1 VFYAPAQAFVNLGL
15 LMKALKLFLFAIVS
29 FLLLTT
35 LALGLAYGKQL
46 ITIAAIWQNY
56 SKQEFVRFEPS
67 FNYPIKRSPH
77 IDYSLDIANEKYYV
91 WIPPQFS
98 PETAKEYGLIVFTH
112 AGDWI
117 FNLPKDWQSVLVKR
131 KYLFVAAQ
139 DSGNQYSFQRR
150 AGLAVIA
157 ALKLCEKYNL
167 DKNRVYAAGISGGA
181 RTASYLGFNQYDVFR
196 GTIQDCGTDF
206 YRTVDSKFRTTDL
219 DTAGKYYGT
228 AISSDAANNEEV
240 KARMKFAITTGPGD
254 FRYGNIKDIY
264 TFGFAKE
271 NFKCRLFDVPT
282 QKHEDCSGETL
293 ENVLDYLETK

>member
-1 VFYAPAQAFVNLGL
+1 
-15 LMKALKLFLFAIVS
+15 MKALKLFLFSIVS
-29 FLLLTT
+29 FLLLT
-35 LALGLAYGKQL
+35 ALVIGLAYGKQL
-46 ITIAAIWQNY
+46 TAVFDVWQNY
-56 SKQEFVRFEPS
+56 SKQEFVHFDS
-67 FNYPIKRSPH
+67 AFNYPIKRSPY

-98 PETAKEYGLIVFTH
+98 PETAKEFGLIVFTD
-112 AGDWI
+112 ASDWI
-117 FNLPKDWQSVLVKR
+117 FHLPSDWQSVLLKR
-131 KYLFVAAQ
+131 KYLFVASQNA
-139 DSGNQYSFQRR
+139 GNQHNFPRR

-157 ALKLCEKYNL
+157 ALKLCEKYSL
-167 DKNRVYAAGISGGA
+167 DKSRIYAGGFSGGA

-206 YRTVDSKFRTTDL
+206 YRKVDSKFRTSDL
-219 DTAGKYYGT
+219 DTAGQYYGT
-228 AISSDAANNEEV
+228 AILSNAVNNEAV

-271 NFKCRLFDVPT
+271 NFKCQLFDVPT

-293 ENVLDYLETK
+293 EKVLDYLEAK